1 MGAATVRISPQNNR
15 GFTLV
20 ELMMAI
26 LITIVGLMGLLQSVN
41 LAMEYNLKNQL
52 RDEAVLIG
60 EQQMGALKAMLF
72 DQIPV
77 TPASSSVKVDSRLR
91 GGFTQFYT
99 VKSESTKW
107 SVPDQPDSKLLIV
120 TVTWTYKGIT
130 NTHQVRSVRS
140 Q

>member
-1 MGAATVRISPQNNR
+1 MGAATVRILPQNSR

-26 LITIVGLMGLLQSVN
+26 LITVIGLMGLLQSVN

-60 EQQMGALKAMLF
+60 EKQMGALKAMPF
-72 DQIPV
+72 DQVP
-77 TPASSSVKVDSRLR
+77 SSSSMKVDSRLR
-91 GGFTQFYT
+91 GGFAKFYNVSSVSRT
-99 VKSESTKW
+99 W
-107 SVPDQPDSKLLIV
+107 SAPDQPSSKLLIV
-120 TVTWTYKGIT
+120 PVTWTYKGIKYRYE
-130 NTHQVRSVRS
+130 VRSTRS

>member
-1 MGAATVRISPQNNR
+1 
-15 GFTLV
+15 
-20 ELMMAI
+20 MMAM

-60 EQQMGALKAMLF
+60 EQQMGLLKAMPF
-72 DQIPV
+72 DQIA
-77 TPASSSVKVDSRLR
+77 ASSSVKVDSRLR
-91 GGFTQFYT
+91 AGFMKFYT
-99 VKSESTKW
+99 VKSESTTW
-107 SVPDQPDSKLLIV
+107 SVPDQPDAKLLIV